1 MKKFFAL
8 GTFLTLVS
16 PVNAG
21 SFYVTLSGGIS
32 SLNDIEF
39 EAIDTSFEGGG
50 GPLNLSSDDG
60 FNGEFGIGY
69 DFENTIRTDITYSKS
84 NHDGIGDG
92 IEPVTEDGEFSNVSF
107 NIYKDFELDNSKF
120 TPYIGAGFGSSTI
133 SLNGELDIVDD
144 SSISYQLKVGS
155 SYEVSKKANLFL
167 ESAYIKPSRFI
178 IKDEGGF
185 IIETDAMSYKAG
197 LRYTF

>member
-21 SFYVTLSGGIS
+21 SFYVTFSGGIS

-39 EAIDTSFEGGG
+39 EAIDTSEGG
-50 GPLNLSSDDG
+50 PSNLSSDDG

-84 NHDGIGDG
+84 NHDGIRAKGV
-92 IEPVTEDGEFSNVSF
+92 PFREDGEFSNVF
-107 NIYKDFELDNSKF
+107 LNIYKDFELDNSKF

-144 SSISYQLKVGS
+144 SSISYQVKVGS
-155 SYEVSKKANLFL
+155 SYAVSKKANLFL
-167 ESAYIKPSRFI
+167 EGTYIKPSRFI

-185 IIETDAMSYKAG
+185 IIETDAMAYKAG
-197 LRYTF
+197 FRFNFN

>member
-1 MKKFFAL
+1 MKKLLAL
-8 GTFLTLVS
+8 GSFLTLFS

-39 EAIDTSFEGGG
+39 DAITTENRDF
-50 GPLNLSSDDG
+50 NLISDDA

-69 DFENTIRTDITYSKS
+69 DFENTIRTDITYSIS
-84 NHDGIGDG
+84 NHDGIKVRGFD
-92 IEPVTEDGEFSNVSF
+92 TSEDGEFSNVSL

>member
-21 SFYVTLSGGIS
+21 SFYVTLSGVIS

-39 EAIDTSFEGGG
+39 EAIDTSEGN
-50 GPLNLSSDDG
+50 PSNLSSDDG

-69 DFENTIRTDITYSKS
+69 DFENTIRTDITYSKFY
-84 NHDGIGDG
+84 HDGITADG
-92 IEPVTEDGEFSNVSF
+92 IDTSEDGEFSNVSF

-133 SLNGELDIVDD
+133 SLNGQLDIVDD
-144 SSISYQLKVGS
+144 TSISYQVKVGS
-155 SYEVSKKANLFL
+155 SYAVSKKANLFL
-167 ESAYIKPSRFI
+167 EGAYIKPSRFI
-178 IKDEGGF
+178 IKDFGGF
-185 IIETDAMSYKAG
+185 IIETDAMAYKAG
-197 LRYTF
+197 FRYNF